1 LHAARNIS
9 GVRRKILTATGRSYF
24 TSSIGSLQTKTV
36 ETLRQTLKTAVLE
49 ENKKKELTNVI
60 QAHFK
65 EWLLGEFPLPVAC
78 EFQAFSTCSK

>member
-1 LHAARNIS
+1 
-9 GVRRKILTATGRSYF
+9 
-24 TSSIGSLQTKTV
+24 V

-65 EWLLGEFPLPVAC
+65 EWLLGEWHVN
-78 EFQAFSTCSK
+78 SKDLAPS